1 MLALSVSTMKRSTL
15 GSLSASFSSSGTKV
29 MSVITT
35 LSSAWLRIQ
44 AICSGN
50 SRGLTVWQI
59 APMPMMPYQHSRW
72 RAVFQAMV
80 ATRSPSLMPSRC
92 SICETFSA
100 RLWISA

>member
-1 MLALSVSTMKRSTL
+1 MCALSVSTMNSFTL
-15 GSLSASFSSSGTKV
+15 GNLSASFSRMGTKV
-29 MSVITT
+29 RSTITT
-35 LSSAWLRIQ
+35 LSSAWLMIQ
-44 AICSGN
+44 PICSGN
-50 SRGLTVWQI
+50 RRGLTVWQI

-72 RAVFQAMV
+72 RQVFHAMV